1 MPEGSHWT
9 LHSSPMG
16 EESPRLSTGSS
27 VGSHDPLSSGA
38 PGDCCGLPCSEHS
51 EDERPVSLVST
62 LSSGSSRDE
71 GPSVGCSAATT
82 PLPPLST
89 TPSHA
94 PSEEE
99 EGEQD
104 IDLHLSPPS
113 EAHPRQP
120 SLPGLPPENTGWQ
133 ELRQD
138 TDHVHLSPPADGPA
152 PRKLS
157 LPDSPGHS
165 PFATVAMAP
174 NPQLTYLDR
183 VVMEIIE
190 TEQMYVRDLCSIVED
205 YLAHIIDTGTLGPE
219 QVSAL
224 FGNIEDIYEFNGE
237 LLQALYMCD
246 NDPVAI
252 ARCFVDKSEY
262 FAIYTQYCTNY
273 PNSVAA
279 LTECM
284 RNKNLAKFFRERQ
297 ASLKLSL
304 PLGSYL
310 LKPVQRILKYHLL
323 LQEIAKHFGCEE
335 EGYEVVEE
343 AIDTMTGVAWYINDM
358 KRKHEHAVRLQEIQ
372 SLLINWK
379 GPDLTTYGEL
389 VLEGTF
395 HVHRAKNTR
404 TLFLFDKILLITK
417 KRGEHYIYKNH
428 ISCSTL
434 MLIESAKDCLR
445 FSVTHYKHPK
455 QPHTVQAKTL
465 EEKKLW
471 AHHIKRLILENHQ
484 VVIPQKAREAILDM
498 DSIYPVRYRYSP
510 ERLKKPLSSQGEDF
524 TGFGRQERR
533 RSEPAKQIKKSTKA
547 VLKHAES
554 EGTLLVDSASDRCSL
569 QPATSLSSLASSLS
583 ESQAPPRPCLEDGR
597 EVLDLGRES
606 EEKLRAEEER
616 SEDSLTQNVP
626 EVEVEL
632 RETPKMEEKEKKE
645 EEERGS
651 EEKEEEILMVDD
663 QVADFA
669 SSMLAAISCWH
680 YRARALL
687 FTRLTTDGEGCTA
700 VEEDQ
705 PVPGEGTQT
714 VPEEEASE
722 PAVDETLNDQ
732 ILAAQDSTDQ
742 HESPVENRKNIPRI
756 HIEECPEL
764 PPGYG
769 RQGEVEECLRDESV
783 VDEDGL
789 DMSTMGQE
797 EKSSFNS
804 GTFSEAEEEE
814 EAVAM
819 ETEASSS
826 SILPPSVLDQASVI
840 IERFAGSLS
849 RRNSLVMAGDLPLTA
864 SQQSGVLTGCPPPL
878 ATSLQKPAAS
888 DLPTPALT
896 VEQDRTPQWRQDSTL
911 SKRDQLLIHK
921 IRHYYECAEHQDV
934 GFCIKRRESLSYIPA
949 GLVRHLSR
957 QIDGSPTDEATTA
970 AAAANRKGSPSVRP
984 TSWSVFSLPGLDKRD
999 EAPKSSASARA
1010 AVCLATEDRGSKRR
1024 AVSVSDEDFHSP
1036 SHIIPMWQDMEAEVN
1051 GVREDRQAN
1060 TETEDDQT
1068 GHDIP
1073 MLHHVSFPSRECRRA
1088 EDGEALRIQEESDVS
1103 TVVTD
1108 ASSVPSPPVFLSPTK
1123 EEAPVL
1129 DPETR
1134 GSDRH
1139 LQTGRPPR
1147 APLPRIITLRSG
1159 AEEEQILQDVEKVKN
1174 KVFQLARQYSQRI
1187 KNNRPVLRARA
1198 RETDSY
1204 LIPKNLASVQ
1214 EERSPVREKGSAGLF
1229 LSLSSYDQV
1238 TIQELKLRSPSP
1250 GATTTSSAGSSR
1262 VQSPSPGTSTS
1273 TGPPLSPSAVEPFPW
1288 PDVRELR
1295 SKYAPGRTGGAIGIS
1310 RSHSTPDKMMMM
1322 MMMAEEG
1329 EEGEGERSRTSL
1341 SRSSS
1346 NSSGCFSPEP
1356 RGSLPDISSAVAAS
1370 ASDVRY
1376 CSLGSDVQ
1384 LGVGTA
1390 GEKEKNEGACAPRLF
1405 RVNSLDHVMGTLHTN
1420 QQQPQ
1425 QPHQQHSLTKSHKDT
1440 HRCAGEGRLTQ
1451 DNRVVAA
1458 ETVSMPLTGH
1468 RGGKGTETKEEHD
1481 QNILNGGSEDSRSA
1495 LELEAWR
1502 SLRRR
1507 DWRTYERLQSAHRYS
1522 TGSLRRLDGSQ
1533 HSLVKNLREKF
1544 QSLSSYT

>member
-38 PGDCCGLPCSEHS
+38 PGDCYGLPCSEHS

-71 GPSVGCSAATT
+71 GLSAGCSAATT

-89 TPSHA
+89 PHA
-94 PSEEE
+94 PSEE

-104 IDLHLSPPS
+104 IDLHLCPPS
-113 EAHPRQP
+113 EAHAGQP
-120 SLPGLPPENTGWQ
+120 TPPGLPPESTGEGGGGWQ

-138 TDHVHLSPPADGPA
+138 TDHAHLSPPADA

-205 YLAHIIDTGTLGPE
+205 YLAHIIDTSTLGPE

-262 FAIYTQYCTNY
+262 FDIYTQYCTNY

-297 ASLKLSL
+297 ASLQLSL

-323 LQEIAKHFGCEE
+323 LQEIAKHFDCEE

-484 VVIPQKAREAILDM
+484 AVIPQKAKEAILDM
-498 DSIYPVRYRYSP
+498 DSIYPVKYRYSP

-524 TGFGRQERR
+524 TGFGRQGRR

-554 EGTLLVDSASDRCSL
+554 VGTLLVDSASDRCSL

-597 EVLDLGRES
+597 EELDLGTES
-606 EEKLRAEEER
+606 EEKLRGEEEKA
-616 SEDSLTQNVP
+616 EDSLARNVP
-626 EVEVEL
+626 EVEVEQQ
-632 RETPKMEEKEKKE
+632 EPPKMEKE
-645 EEERGS
+645 EEEKERGS

-663 QVADFA
+663 Q
-669 SSMLAAISCWH
+669 
-680 YRARALL
+680 
-687 FTRLTTDGEGCTA
+687 DGEGCAA

-714 VPEEEASE
+714 VPEEEATE
-722 PAVDETLNDQ
+722 PAVDQLNDQ
-732 ILAAQDSTDQ
+732 TSAEERSPQDSTGQ
-742 HESPVENRKNIPRI
+742 HESPVETWTTIPHI

-764 PPGYG
+764 APSGG
-769 RQGEVEECLRDESV
+769 RQAEVDECLGDASAG
-783 VDEDGL
+783 DEDGL
-789 DMSTMGQE
+789 DTSAVGQE
-797 EKSSFNS
+797 EKNSFNS
-804 GTFSEAEEEE
+804 GTFSEEEE

-819 ETEASSS
+819 ETEASGS

-840 IERFAGSLS
+840 VERFAGSLS
-849 RRNSLVMAGDLPLTA
+849 RRNSLVMTGDLPLTTTT
-864 SQQSGVLTGCPPPL
+864 QQSGLLTGCPPPL
-878 ATSLQKPAAS
+878 ATSLPKPAAS
-888 DLPTPALT
+888 DPPAPAPAA
-896 VEQDRTPQWRQDSTL
+896 EQDRTAQRRQDSTL

-921 IRHYYECAEHQDV
+921 IRHYYERAEHQDV

-957 QIDGSPTDEATTA
+957 QIDSSPTDDTATAA
-970 AAAANRKGSPSVRP
+970 AAAANRKGSPSARP

-999 EAPKSSASARA
+999 EAPKSSAKDRA
-1010 AVCLATEDRGSKRR
+1010 AACSATGDRSPKRR
-1024 AVSVSDEDFHSP
+1024 AVSISDEEFHSP
-1036 SHIIPMWQDMEAEVN
+1036 SHMLPVWQDMEAEVTEA
-1051 GVREDRQAN
+1051 RDDRQPNA
-1060 TETEDDQT
+1060 ETEDDQT
-1068 GHDIP
+1068 GHDVP
-1073 MLHHVSFPSRECRRA
+1073 TVDHESLPSRERRRA
-1088 EDGEALRIQEESDVS
+1088 EGGESLRIQEECEVS

-1108 ASSVPSPPVFLSPTK
+1108 ASTAPTPPVFLSPTK
-1123 EEAPVL
+1123 EEAPGL
-1129 DPETR
+1129 EPENR

-1139 LQTGRPPR
+1139 VQTGRPPR

-1187 KNNRPVLRARA
+1187 KNNRPVLRART
-1198 RETDSY
+1198 RETDSC
-1204 LIPKNLASVQ
+1204 LTPKNLASVQ
-1214 EERSPVREKGSAGLF
+1214 EERSPVRDKGSAGLF

-1262 VQSPSPGTSTS
+1262 VQSPSPGTSAS

-1295 SKYAPGRTGGAIGIS
+1295 SKYAPGRTGGAIGIC

-1322 MMMAEEG
+1322 MMMAEG
-1329 EEGEGERSRTSL
+1329 EEEEGGEERERARTSL

-1346 NSSGCFSPEP
+1346 NSSSCLSPEP
-1356 RGSLPDISSAVAAS
+1356 RGSLPDISSAVTAS

-1376 CSLGSDVQ
+1376 CGLGSDAQ
-1384 LGVGTA
+1384 LGMGTA
-1390 GEKEKNEGACAPRLF
+1390 GQQEKNGGACAPRLF
-1405 RVNSLDHVMGTLHTN
+1405 RVSSLDHVMGTLHIN
-1420 QQQPQ
+1420 EPQPQ
-1425 QPHQQHSLTKSHKDT
+1425 QPPPPQQSPTRSHKDT
-1440 HRCAGEGRLTQ
+1440 RRCAGDARLTQ
-1451 DNRVVAA
+1451 DNRLVAA
-1458 ETVSMPLTGH
+1458 ETVSVPLTGH
-1468 RGGKGTETKEEHD
+1468 REGKGSETKEERHQRH
-1481 QNILNGGSEDSRSA
+1481 QNLLNGGAEDSRSA

-1522 TGSLRRLDGSQ
+1522 TGSLRRLDSGQ

>member
-547 VLKHAES
+547 VLK
-554 EGTLLVDSASDRCSL
+554 
-569 QPATSLSSLASSLS
+569 
-583 ESQAPPRPCLEDGR
+583 
-597 EVLDLGRES
+597 
-606 EEKLRAEEER
+606 
-616 SEDSLTQNVP
+616 
-626 EVEVEL
+626 
-632 RETPKMEEKEKKE
+632 
-645 EEERGS
+645 
-651 EEKEEEILMVDD
+651 
-663 QVADFA
+663 
-669 SSMLAAISCWH
+669 
-680 YRARALL
+680 
-687 FTRLTTDGEGCTA
+687 DGEGCTA

>member
-82 PLPPLST
+82 PLST

-484 VVIPQKAREAILDM
+484 AVIPQKAREAILDM

-547 VLKHAES
+547 VLK
-554 EGTLLVDSASDRCSL
+554 
-569 QPATSLSSLASSLS
+569 
-583 ESQAPPRPCLEDGR
+583 
-597 EVLDLGRES
+597 
-606 EEKLRAEEER
+606 
-616 SEDSLTQNVP
+616 
-626 EVEVEL
+626 
-632 RETPKMEEKEKKE
+632 
-645 EEERGS
+645 
-651 EEKEEEILMVDD
+651 
-663 QVADFA
+663 
-669 SSMLAAISCWH
+669 
-680 YRARALL
+680 
-687 FTRLTTDGEGCTA
+687 DGEGCTA

-789 DMSTMGQE
+789 DTSTMGQE

-888 DLPTPALT
+888 DPPTPALT
-896 VEQDRTPQWRQDSTL
+896 VEQDRTPQRRQDSTL

-921 IRHYYECAEHQDV
+921 IRHYYERAEHQDV

-1010 AVCLATEDRGSKRR
+1010 AACLATEDRGSKRR

-1139 LQTGRPPR
+1139 LQTGQPPR

-1204 LIPKNLASVQ
+1204 LTPKNLASVQ

-1322 MMMAEEG
+1322 MMMMAEEG

-1356 RGSLPDISSAVAAS
+1356 RGSLPDISSVVAAS

-1481 QNILNGGSEDSRSA
+1481 QNLLNGGSEDSRSA